1 MHDDERLANLFGA
14 AALAATGAVTAAAA
28 AVTDGGL
35 SAAAALVTLASEPGI
50 GVTELSR
57 RLGLSQPGAS
67 RLIEALA
74 ARGLV
79 HSEPAGASGASR
91 RRAGQHGEPAGASSV
106 PGGRAGQHGEPKGRL
121 KSAPQASRGHGEPE
135 AAGRSV
141 SLRLTAEGGE
151 KARLILAERERALA
165 VLLVPLSERARREL
179 DAALSAVLER
189 LTEDG
194 APVHRT
200 CRLCDEQA
208 CIAAAPC
215 PVDQAWRRRSGP

>member
-1 MHDDERLANLFGA
+1 MHDNGRLANLFGA
-14 AALAATGAVTAAAA
+14 AALAATGAMTAAAA
-28 AVTDGGL
+28 AVTDGGV

-79 HSEPAGASGASR
+79 LSG
-91 RRAGQHGEPAGASSV
+91 
-106 PGGRAGQHGEPKGRL
+106 PKGLR
-121 KSAPQASRGHGEPE
+121 SAPQASSKHGGPE
-135 AAGRSV
+135 AGGRSV
-141 SLRLTAEGGE
+141 SLRLTPAGVE

-165 VLLVPLSERARREL
+165 ALLAPLGERACREL

-189 LTEDG
+189 LTEEG

-208 CIAAAPC
+208 CVAAAPC

>member
-1 MHDDERLANLFGA
+1 MHNNARLANLFGA
-14 AALAATGAVTAAAA
+14 AALAATGAMTAAAA

-79 HSEPAGASGASR
+79 RVGKHSGKQGLRSAPRASSKHSEPEAG
-91 RRAGQHGEPAGASSV
+91 
-106 PGGRAGQHGEPKGRL
+106 
-121 KSAPQASRGHGEPE
+121 
-135 AAGRSV
+135 GRSV
-141 SLRLTAEGGE
+141 SLQLTPAGVE
-151 KARLILAERERALA
+151 KARLILATRERALA
-165 VLLVPLSERARREL
+165 ALLAPLSEGARREL

-189 LTEDG
+189 LTEEG

-208 CIAAAPC
+208 CIAATPC

>member
-14 AALAATGAVTAAAA
+14 AALAATGAMTAAAA

-79 HSEPAGASGASR
+79 HSEPAGASSASR
-91 RRAGQHGEPAGASSV
+91 
-106 PGGRAGQHGEPKGRL
+106 GRAGQHGEPKGRL
-121 KSAPQASRGHGEPE
+121 NSAPQASSRHGEPE

-141 SLRLTAEGGE
+141 SLRLTSAGGE
-151 KARLILAERERALA
+151 KARLILAGRERALA
-165 VLLVPLSERARREL
+165 ALLAPLSERARREL

-189 LTEDG
+189 MTEDG

-215 PVDQAWRRRSGP
+215 PVEQAWRRRSGP